1 MSQIE
6 SRLLDLDGVLDAADT
21 KLNGAAGNLTLAD
34 DEIPVRG
41 ELHATQTS

>member
-1 MSQIE
+1 MRAYGIGT
-6 SRLLDLDGVLDAADT
+6 LYGGVLDAADT